1 MTNKIIIVGGYCA
14 TGKSTF
20 ARNLSQLLNIPC
32 FIKDV
37 IKEVLGD
44 GFGPE
49 NNMVEQKGSAATF
62 LLMLHIAE
70 RFLQTGNTCILESN
84 FKLREI
90 EQIRI
95 LLEKYNAECLTFIFK
110 GDFDVLF
117 DRYMGRDISEKR
129 HWVHSTAGENA
140 ENFKEGHLQA
150 GIGETGIGQTIIID
164 ATSFANVNYE
174 DLFAIAKKFI
184 ISGNEDRGIRRDI
197 INRLR

>member
-1 MTNKIIIVGGYCA
+1 MNNKIIIVGGYCA

-20 ARNLSQLLNIPC
+20 SRNLSQLLKIPC
-32 FIKDV
+32 FNKDI

-44 GFGPE
+44 GFGSE
-49 NNMVEQKGSAATF
+49 NNMVEQKGSNAVF

-70 RFLQTGNTCILESN
+70 RFLQTRNICILESN

-90 EQIRI
+90 EQLKI
-95 LLEKYNAECLTFIFK
+95 LSEKYNCECLTFIFK

-129 HWVHSTAGENA
+129 HWVHNTAGENA
-140 ENFKEGHLQA
+140 DNFKEGHLRA
-150 GIGETGIGQTIIID
+150 GIGETGIGQTITID

-174 DLFAIAKKFI
+174 DLFALAENFI
-184 ISGNEDRGIRRDI
+184 VSDN
-197 INRLR
+197 